1 MTNKEFFQQC
11 WKSEVEP
18 TLIALRALLPA
29 GDKLGYKPAEKNRT
43 AKQLVDHFV
52 SHVQDLEE
60 AVETGVL
67 NHRLMADFPS
77 VENAMDVFTN
87 GSNHLISLLDKV
99 DDKTW
104 DEKNIPM
111 LIFGNNVGEKPLGQT
126 CWMFLFDLIHHRG
139 QLSTY
144 YRPMG
149 IKQPAIYG
157 PTAEMVEEMMA
168 KSPSAN

>member
-11 WKSEVEP
+11 WKQEVKP
-18 TLIALRALLPA
+18 TLSALKGLPEA
-29 GDKLGYKPAEKNRT
+29 EKLVYKPAEKNRT

-52 SHVQDLEE
+52 SHVEDLIE

-67 NHRLMADFPS
+67 NHRVMADYPTT
-77 VENAMDVFTN
+77 ENAIEVFEKD
-87 GSNHLISLLDKV
+87 SDKLMLLLDST
-99 DDKTW
+99 DDETW
-104 DEKNIPM
+104 EGKNIPM
-111 LIFGNNVGEKPLGQT
+111 MVMGNKFGEQPLGST

-149 IKQPAIYG
+149 AAQPAIYG
-157 PTAEMVEEMMA
+157 PTAEMVEQMMA
-168 KSPSAN
+168 QSASAN